1 MKNKYSVSLLFTKT
15 DGVNLKSALRV
26 MILDASNKNEALG
39 EAFNDI
45 SSQPD
50 LKDFQLGLH
59 VVVKIDC

>member
-1 MKNKYSVSLLFTKT
+1 MKNKYSVSLVFTKT
-15 DGVNLKSALRV
+15 DGVNLKSALWV
-26 MILDASNKNEALG
+26 MILDASNEHEAFG

-50 LKDFQLGLH
+50 LKDFLLCLH